1 MGLLALDVSAHGVVM
16 SADSQLVECLD
27 GENRVV
33 IDPTRQTTRNPIVIR
48 TGGGFTGLT
57 GYVGTE
63 EIGGVTTRDWLMKFG
78 DEHPNHDLPA
88 YANGL
93 AAALT
98 AEWNR
103 LGLVSVLEIL
113 IGGVESG
120 DVRFWYVRN
129 SEGLNDSDLTF
140 KEPRAAFL
148 AVDDLDVNYVPR
160 DLQPGQTKE
169 ELLETRLYFFRQGV
183 LLPAAYVFDSF
194 SKIVAAIYSHGIPGF
209 EPISSLD
216 DLGYFARLRMEL
228 LKRLFSKKHGL
239 YKESPAPIGGE
250 VHVLGANVAGEI
262 REYPKIRS
270 QAKTLLAPF

>member
-1 MGLLALDVSAHGVVM
+1 MGLLALDVSSYGVVM
-16 SADSQLVECLD
+16 SADSQLVECLE

-33 IDPTRQTTRNPIVIR
+33 IDPTRQITRNPILVR

-63 EIGGVTTRDWLMKFG
+63 EIGGVGTREWLIKFG
-78 DEHPNHDLPA
+78 DEHPDEDLPA
-88 YANGL
+88 YADGL

-98 AEWNR
+98 AEWKR
-103 LGLVSVLEIL
+103 LGLASILEIL
-113 IGGVESG
+113 IGGVGSG

-129 SEGLNDSDLTF
+129 SQGLNEGGLTF
-140 KEPRAAFL
+140 KKPSTAFV
-148 AVDDLDVNYVPR
+148 AVDDLDVNHVPR
-160 DLQPGQTKE
+160 DLEPGQTKK
-169 ELLETRLYFFRQGV
+169 ELLEKRLYFFRQGV

-194 SKIVAAIYSHGIPGF
+194 SQIIGAIYTQGVPGF
-209 EPISSLD
+209 QPISCLD

-239 YKESPAPIGGE
+239 YRESPGPIGGE

-270 QAKTLLAPF
+270 QTKTLLAAS